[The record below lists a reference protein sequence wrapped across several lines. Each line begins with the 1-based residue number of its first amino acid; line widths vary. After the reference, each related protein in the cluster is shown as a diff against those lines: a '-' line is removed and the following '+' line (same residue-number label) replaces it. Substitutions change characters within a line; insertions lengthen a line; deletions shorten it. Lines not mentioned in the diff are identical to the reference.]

1 MSFDIRLAS
10 SYSTDTFKKESI
22 DKFIKCVDN
31 AIKDKLE
38 DGTMTETDGKI
49 LRKMIIRIQTDTNL
63 LNAIKGFIVAL
74 STLDINWTIG
84 NTSVLNDNMDT
95 NLKLASLLTSI
106 FG

>member
-10 SYSTDTFKKESI
+10 PYSTDTFKKESI
-22 DKFIKCVDN
+22 DKFIECVNN
-31 AIKDKLE
+31 ALKDKLE
-38 DGTMTETDGKI
+38 DGTMTETDAKI

-63 LNAIKGFIVAL
+63 LNAIKGFIAAF

-84 NTSVLNDNMDT
+84 NTSVLNDNMDSSI
-95 NLKLASLLTSI
+95 KLSTLLTSI